1 VPEFG
6 MGLIDYASPG
16 NIDQWL
22 KDKVLLAPAVTQCA
36 IPKGIFARSKGAM
49 LRMIAYGPELNLAHP
64 PRPTDVKTPWE
75 PEWAV
80 RVRTKSTAMAML
92 GQSIDGGSR
101 MGAARG
107 EGAQA
112 SSGAPARPD
121 CPPPASGDSTA
132 AAVGG
137 ALGGSVGRA
146 VGGALG
152 GLFGKKEEK
161 KEPPPADC
169 PQ

>member
-1 VPEFG
+1 MRV
-6 MGLIDYASPG
+6 A
-16 NIDQWL
+16 
-22 KDKVLLAPAVTQCA
+22 
-36 IPKGIFARSKGAM
+36 
-49 LRMIAYGPELNLAHP
+49 
-64 PRPTDVKTPWE
+64 TD
-75 PEWAV
+75 
-80 RVRTKSTAMAML
+80 STAMAML
-92 GQSIDGGSR
+92 GQSMDGGGR

-107 EGAQA
+107 EGLQTRP
-112 SSGAPARPD
+112 GAPARPD

-161 KEPPPADC
+161 KEPPAADC

>member
-1 VPEFG
+1 
-6 MGLIDYASPG
+6 
-16 NIDQWL
+16 
-22 KDKVLLAPAVTQCA
+22 
-36 IPKGIFARSKGAM
+36 
-49 LRMIAYGPELNLAHP
+49 
-64 PRPTDVKTPWE
+64 
-75 PEWAV
+75 
-80 RVRTKSTAMAML
+80 VRTKSTAMAML
-92 GQSIDGGSR
+92 GQSVESGSR
-101 MGAARG
+101 MGAVPASD
-107 EGAQA
+107 AQA
-112 SSGAPARPD
+112 SAGTRPRPD